1 MTSVSATNTLN
12 KRHVLITGSSGYVGQ
27 HLIASFLLG
36 GAGDPSCVRD
46 VVDDV
51 SRSTSSEEV
60 TIGEIH
66 KVEEVVQYELFCA
79 YNSLSTFE
87 KDLEALLEQHQR
99 QRELRLPTSRP
110 PRANIHL
117 IPNIDFSQPNYLDV
131 IKQAIVRAS
140 THVNQPPPLDAII
153 HLAALSSPGV
163 CEENASLAYQV
174 NCPTELLKLNA
185 PIIYLSTDQVYE
197 GTKQYYEEDA
207 DETVPVNVYGR
218 SKLAF
223 ERVLLREGG
232 DDGQNR
238 PLLAEREVESDIYCK
253 RHLQDITVDRMI
265 PSAHPNSVVLR
276 SSLILGPPPP
286 LANGCKKGSYP
297 SFLQFIESRLRSS
310 TPTEYFVNEFR
321 SVVHIYDVIKA
332 VRHFLENG
340 ITTTSSNRESTTVK
354 VYNLGGSA
362 RVSRYDIA
370 IEVASQLNVDSSSA
384 IPVNRHIG
392 EESGGVPS
400 PPDISMNVDKI
411 TRELNSSPKGLREI
425 VEATFSRGS

>member
-36 GAGDPSCVRD
+36 GGDNPSCVRD
-46 VVDDV
+46 VDDL
-51 SRSTSSEEV
+51 SRSSASEEV
-60 TIGEIH
+60 KIGEIH
-66 KVEEVVQYELFCA
+66 KVEEVVHQYELFCA

-87 KDLEALLEQHQR
+87 KDLEALLEQHKRQR
-99 QRELRLPTSRP
+99 QQMLPTSRP

-117 IPNIDFSQPNYLDV
+117 IPNIDFSQPNYLNV
-131 IKQAIVRAS
+131 IEQAIVGT
-140 THVNQPPPLDAII
+140 THDNSPPPLDAII
-153 HLAALSSPGV
+153 HLAALSSPGI
-163 CEENASLAYQV
+163 CEQNASLAYQI
-174 NCPTELLKLNA
+174 NCPTELLKFNA

-197 GTKQYYEEDA
+197 GKKQYYEEDT

-238 PLLAEREVESDIYCK
+238 PQLAEREVGSDIYCK

-265 PSAHPNSVVLR
+265 PSAHPNSVILR

-370 IEVASQLNVDSSSA
+370 IEVASRLNVDSSSA
-384 IPVNRHIG
+384 MPANRHIG

-411 TRELNSSPKGLREI
+411 TRELDSNLKGLREI